1 MTELCTS
8 TAREQIDGISR
19 RTLLGAALAAPF
31 ASPAA
36 AQRPSLGALAA
47 SKGILFGA
55 SSSWEI
61 FNEPDYGALIA
72 REARILVTDKALKFD
87 YIRPSEDRY
96 SFEEADALLGFA
108 QKHGMLLRGH
118 TLIWNDN
125 PPRWL
130 KGKSKAQLE
139 YIFDAHI
146 EHVGQRYA
154 GKLQSW
160 DVVNEP
166 FWPGD
171 RKPRGFRAG
180 PWYEAMGE
188 TYVERAFKRLG
199 RVDPISLFTLNEAQT
214 ERDDELGRSIR
225 AGMLPLIDRLLDAG
239 VRLNAIGL
247 QAHLKPQDAFD
258 IDAFLR
264 FLDEIARRR
273 LDIYLS
279 EFDVD
284 DISFPA
290 ETGARDAAVAAFAT
304 RFLGPVLQNKAVKA
318 LITWHLSDRHTWYR
332 EPSVVKFRRTTLPS
346 RPLPFD
352 DQFKEKPLAQA
363 IRQALEAAPVRG

>member
-1 MTELCTS
+1 MAGMKS
-8 TAREQIDGISR
+8 GISR
-19 RTLLGAALAAPF
+19 RALLGAALLAPL
-31 ASPAA
+31 ACPVQ
-36 AQRPSLGALAA
+36 AQRLSLGALAA

-55 SSSWEI
+55 SSSWEV
-61 FNEPDYGALIA
+61 FNEPDYAALIV
-72 REARILVTDKALKFD
+72 REARLLVTDKALKFD
-87 YIRPSEDRY
+87 FIRPTEDRF

-108 QKHGMLLRGH
+108 QEHAMPLRGH

-130 KGKSKAQLE
+130 KGKSGAQLE
-139 YIFDAHI
+139 RIFDAHI
-146 EHVGQRYA
+146 EHVGARYA
-154 GKLQSW
+154 GKLHSW

-171 RKPRGFRAG
+171 RKPGGFRGG

-188 TYVERAFKRLG
+188 GYVERAFKRLG
-199 RVDPISLFTLNEAQT
+199 RVDTVSRFTLNEAQT
-214 ERDDELGRSIR
+214 ERDDELGRRIR
-225 AGMLPLIDRLLDAG
+225 SGLLTLIDRLQDAG
-239 VRLNAIGL
+239 VRLDAIGL
-247 QAHLKPQDAFD
+247 QAHLKPHDAYD

-264 FLDEIARRR
+264 FIERISERK

-284 DISFPA
+284 DLGFPA
-290 ETGARDAAVAAFAT
+290 DIAQRDAAVAAFAA

-318 LITWHLSDRHTWYR
+318 LITWHLSDRHSWYR
-332 EPSVVKFRRTTLPS
+332 EPSVVKFRRTSMLA

-352 DQFKEKPLAQA
+352 DQFREKPLAAA
-363 IRQALEAAPVRG
+363 IRNALEAAPMRV

>member
-1 MTELCTS
+1 MACS
-8 TAREQIDGISR
+8 GISR
-19 RTLLGAALAAPF
+19 RAVLGGALAGSF
-31 ASPAA
+31 AKPAF
-36 AQRPSLGALAA
+36 AQAPSLGALAA

-72 REARILVTDKALKFD
+72 REARLLVTDKALKFD
-87 YIRPSEDRY
+87 FIRPSEDRF

-108 QKHGMLLRGH
+108 QKHAMPLRGH

-130 KGKSKAQLE
+130 RGKSKAQLE
-139 YIFDAHI
+139 RIFDEHI
-146 EHVGQRYA
+146 EHVGARYA
-154 GKLQSW
+154 GKLHSW

-171 RKPRGFRAG
+171 RKPGGFRGG

-199 RVDPISLFTLNEAQT
+199 RVDTVSRFTLNEAQT
-214 ERDDELGRSIR
+214 ERDDGLGRAIR
-225 AGMLPLIDRLLDAG
+225 AGLLNLIDRLLDAG
-239 VRLNAIGL
+239 VRLDSIGL
-247 QAHLKPQDAFD
+247 QAHLKPRDAFD

-264 FLDEIARRR
+264 FIERLAARR

-284 DISFPA
+284 DLGFPA
-290 ETGARDAAVAAFAT
+290 DITLRDEAVADFAA
-304 RFLGPVLQNKAVKA
+304 RFLGPVLQNRSVKA
-318 LITWHLSDRHTWYR
+318 LITWHLSDRHSWYR
-332 EPSVVKFRRTTLPS
+332 EPPVVKFRRTGILA

-352 DQFKEKPLAQA
+352 DQFREKPLAQV
-363 IRQALEAAPVRG
+363 IRRALEAAPVRL